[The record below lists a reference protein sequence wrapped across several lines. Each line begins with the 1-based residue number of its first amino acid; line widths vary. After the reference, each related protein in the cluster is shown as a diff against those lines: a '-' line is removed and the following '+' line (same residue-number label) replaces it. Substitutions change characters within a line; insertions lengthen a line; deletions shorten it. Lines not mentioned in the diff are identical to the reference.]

1 MGMDLS
7 PNPLQRLRHQ
17 TDPRHALP
25 MGQPA
30 KPIDQELAPVLAA
43 FDNAPMDDRLETEEE
58 RAAVEAAIA
67 EERAGARMIPHA
79 EVTAEIERW
88 RISSGE

>member
-1 MGMDLS
+1 
-7 PNPLQRLRHQ
+7 
-17 TDPRHALP
+17 

-30 KPIDQELAPVLAA
+30 KPIDQIDPVLAA
-43 FDNAPMDDRLETEEE
+43 FDNAPIDDRLETEEE

-67 EERAGARMIPHA
+67 EERSGVRMMSQA